1 MKEIQTRLYFIF
13 QRQNWIG
20 IDILLCIFKGKP
32 CPVNPKKR
40 MILGANRLLGV
51 PRMRLLRV
59 RNDSCIV
66 PNDFKEAITV
76 SLCFITFKAQTESK
90 SYLI

>member
-1 MKEIQTRLYFIF
+1 MSLL
-13 QRQNWIG
+13 
-20 IDILLCIFKGKP
+20 ILLTIYIYVGKP

-51 PRMRLLRV
+51 PRLRLLRV

-76 SLCFITFKAQTESK
+76 SC
-90 SYLI
+90 

>member
-1 MKEIQTRLYFIF
+1 M
-13 QRQNWIG
+13 
-20 IDILLCIFKGKP
+20 ILFAICICLGKP

-51 PRMRLLRV
+51 PRLRLLRV

-76 SLCFITFKAQTESK
+76 R
-90 SYLI
+90 Y